1 MSKHEKTEERM
12 RKRIKK
18 LEEMAVGEK
27 AWQMGGE
34 VAAPVRPENSLL
46 AEDLDYESGV
56 RQAPV
61 MTEEVARKLEDI
73 IKQRIKDQA
82 WDDVKRKIKPV
93 EDPQEYRKK
102 LVLDQEKSKLS
113 LAQVYEQEF
122 LKVNEAKEKVA
133 TPGLL
138 DKEDEDTP
146 QEVEEIRAAMTSLF
160 AKLDTLTHCHFTPR
174 QKSAEV
180 KIVRNVASIAM
191 EEVAP
196 VSASNG
202 DLLAPAEVV
211 DKAKGELMGD
221 QEKSTTDRN
230 RERRKKKTK
239 KRTAIKERERRAKEK
254 AETNTEEDGK
264 LVSKK
269 KAEKDV
275 AMAEK
280 QGKLKTVKDKDK
292 NSALKS
298 STAFFNVLQDQ
309 AKTHVK
315 EISGKKAKKK
325 KPNIVSLSALKL

>member
-1 MSKHEKTEERM
+1 M

-122 LKVNEAKEKVA
+122 LKVNEAQEKVA

-138 DKEDEDTP
+138 DKDDEDTP
-146 QEVEEIRAAMTSLF
+146 QEVEEIRAAMKSLF

-221 QEKSTTDRN
+221 QEKSATDRK

-254 AETNTEEDGK
+254 AEANTEEDGK

-275 AMAEK
+275 ALAEK

-309 AKTHVK
+309 AKSHVK
-315 EISGKKAKKK
+315 EIGGKKAKKK
-325 KPNIVSLSALKL
+325 KSN